1 VLGKKRLSIRFK
13 EDPLLNKTILFADDS
28 ATMRTVVEKTF
39 LAEPYDVV
47 VVPSGEA
54 AITRARELKP
64 DIVIADGGLVGVS
77 GYDVCKAVRS
87 DISLSSIPVIIM
99 SGVSNPYDEAQGKSV
114 GANGHVKK
122 PFDTS
127 KLIEQVGELV
137 EAAPEPVEAAPE
149 PVSPR
154 QEVTRPSIPPPR
166 KPVPAPPKIEVAVPN
181 MEELDEPVELVDPK
195 PIEAPPLEPEPIE
208 LEEAE
213 ELEADSFQVS
223 TLAEMAQMDE
233 QGSQHPP
240 ITDSQEVRLKADEPP
255 AKQLPIEEAIQEQ
268 ALAAAENLAQN
279 IEGVSADQLKTI
291 QKLTAEVIEKVVWE
305 VVPELA
311 ETIIKEEISKLLEE

>member
-99 SGVSNPYDEAQGKSV
+99 SGVSNPYDETQGKSV
-114 GANGHVKK
+114 RANGHVKK

-137 EAAPEPVEAAPE
+137 EAAPEPV
-149 PVSPR
+149 SPR
-154 QEVTRPSIPPPR
+154 QEVTRPSVPPPR
-166 KPVPAPPKIEVAVPN
+166 KPVPAPPKIEAAVPN
-181 MEELDEPVELVDPK
+181 MEKLDEPVELVAPK

-240 ITDSQEVRLKADEPP
+240 ITDSQEVRLKADQPP

>member
-13 EDPLLNKTILFADDS
+13 EDPLPNKTILFADDS

-54 AITRARELKP
+54 AITKARELKP

-77 GYDVCKAVRS
+77 GYDVCKSVRR
-87 DISLSSIPVIIM
+87 DTSLSSIPVIIM

-137 EAAPEPVEAAPE
+137 EAAPEPV
-149 PVSPR
+149 SPQ
-154 QEVTRPSIPPPR
+154 QEVTRPSVPPPR
-166 KPVPAPPKIEVAVPN
+166 RPVPAPPKIEAVVPN
-181 MEELDEPVELVDPK
+181 MEKLDEPVALIDPE
-195 PIEAPPLEPEPIE
+195 PIEEIPLEPEPIE
-208 LEEAE
+208 LEEAD

-223 TLAEMAQMDE
+223 TLAEMAQRDE
-233 QGSQHPP
+233 QGSQYPP
-240 ITDSQEVRLKADEPP
+240 NTDSKEVQLKADVPP
-255 AKQLPIEEAIQEQ
+255 AKKELAKQLPIEEAIQEQ
-268 ALAAAENLAQN
+268 ALAAAENLAQD

>member
-13 EDPLLNKTILFADDS
+13 EDPLPNKTILFADDS

-87 DISLSSIPVIIM
+87 DTSLSSIPVIIM
-99 SGVSNPYDEAQGKSV
+99 SGVSNPYDETQGNSV

-137 EAAPEPVEAAPE
+137 DAAPE

-154 QEVTRPSIPPPR
+154 QEVTRPSVPPPR

-181 MEELDEPVELVDPK
+181 MEELVELVDPE
-195 PIEAPPLEPEPIE
+195 PIEELPLEPEPIE
-208 LEEAE
+208 LEDAE

-255 AKQLPIEEAIQEQ
+255 AKKLPIEEAIQEQ
-268 ALAAAENLAQN
+268 ALTAAENLAQD

-291 QKLTAEVIEKVVWE
+291 QKLTAEVIEKVVWD